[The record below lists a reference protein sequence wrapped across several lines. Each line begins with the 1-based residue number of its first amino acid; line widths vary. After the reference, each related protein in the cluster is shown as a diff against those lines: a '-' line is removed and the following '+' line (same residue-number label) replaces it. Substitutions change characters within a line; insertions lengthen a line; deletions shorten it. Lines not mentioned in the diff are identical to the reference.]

1 MGMVTARYNR
11 GNNANSTTQSKAA
24 TAGRTVTREMTLRWR
39 CGTCLSARKR
49 ERVSGVLL
57 SATVRVGFSVENDS
71 RRGGNWAA
79 IGLFGPDG
87 LGCCLVLFFCTET
100 FSFFHLIFCFEI
112 QSNNS
117 NIQINQTST
126 TLCIEFSSV

>member
-71 RRGGNWAA
+71 RVGGLVGLELGLLGQMSWAE
-79 IGLFGPDG
+79 LDSFF
-87 LGCCLVLFFCTET
+87 LYSKLFF
-100 FSFFHLIFCFEI
+100 F
-112 QSNNS
+112 
-117 NIQINQTST
+117 
-126 TLCIEFSSV
+126 